1 MSTLELES
9 ELDQAIQDNPLLER
23 EEHPD
28 EPARETAQLRLD
40 RPRGADGD
48 LDDEAMQQEA
58 PAPSL
63 AEHLQQQL
71 KLTKATP
78 RDAALVQ
85 VLIGE
90 LDGNGYLDVPLPEIV
105 AMLPAELNVDEDELR
120 AALRL
125 LQSFE
130 PAGVGARNM
139 AECLALQLDSPDLHV
154 HPELADAGVLRC
166 ARSVCEKHLQLLG
179 SRDYTQLRRLLQC
192 DDEQLRRVQTVIRR
206 LNPRPGAAF
215 STRESPYVVPDVIVR
230 QVRGRWRAELNR
242 EAMPRLNVN
251 QLYAQI
257 VKSERGSGLADQLRE
272 ARWLIRN
279 VQQRCDTIERVA
291 QEIVERQQGFFEH
304 GAIAMRPLVLRDI
317 AEALELHESTISRV
331 TTQKYMLTPRG
342 TFEFKHF
349 FGSQVSTQAGGVAS
363 ATAVQTLIRQLVDAE
378 NPKKP
383 LSDNKIAQL
392 LAEQGMVVARRTVAK
407 YREAL
412 QIGPASQRK
421 SI

>member
-1 MSTLELES
+1 
-9 ELDQAIQDNPLLER
+9 
-23 EEHPD
+23 
-28 EPARETAQLRLD
+28 
-40 RPRGADGD
+40 
-48 LDDEAMQQEA
+48 
-58 PAPSL
+58 
-63 AEHLQQQL
+63 
-71 KLTKATP
+71 
-78 RDAALVQ
+78 
-85 VLIGE
+85 
-90 LDGNGYLDVPLPEIV
+90 
-105 AMLPAELNVDEDELR
+105 
-120 AALRL
+120 
-125 LQSFE
+125 
-130 PAGVGARNM
+130 
-139 AECLALQLDSPDLHV
+139 
-154 HPELADAGVLRC
+154 
-166 ARSVCEKHLQLLG
+166 
-179 SRDYTQLRRLLQC
+179 
-192 DDEQLRRVQTVIRR
+192 
-206 LNPRPGAAF
+206 
-215 STRESPYVVPDVIVR
+215 
-230 QVRGRWRAELNR
+230 
-242 EAMPRLNVN
+242 MPRLSVN

-257 VKSERGSGLADQLRE
+257 VKNERGSGLADQLRE

-412 QIGPASQRK
+412 KIGPASQRK
-421 SI
+421 TL